1 VSVVA
6 FDASPT
12 QVEDLRRGNVDGLIA
27 QHPNDIGDK
36 GVRVA
41 VDYLKS
47 EEEPAKKQ
55 ITTRFTT
62 VTCANLDKPEVRKY
76 LYKAEC

>member
-1 VSVVA
+1 V
-6 FDASPT
+6 
-12 QVEDLRRGNVDGLIA
+12 DLLIA
-27 QHPNDIGDK
+27 QHPNNIGDRD
-36 GVRVA
+36 VRIA

-47 EEEPAKKQ
+47 DKEPSSKQ

-62 VTCANLDKPEVRKY
+62 VTCANLDKSEVRKY